1 MIRLYFIVKR
11 ITIVLVLAMTV
22 HLFLP
27 VKQTPAHEH
36 WNTAL
41 VGRWG
46 GGPSMNLFK
55 DGDRIYYG
63 MGAYLKIVDA
73 SNPSAIAPM
82 SELLLEGLV
91 RGMDKYLNYL
101 YVSTEKGGVRIID
114 ISDPYSPTEVGSID
128 TPSSSDVLISGTRAY
143 IGTQYGVYIYDLT
156 NPTSPVLL
164 GSYTNSGSASEL
176 ELVGNLLYVASGM
189 TAVYILDVS
198 NPSSI
203 SKLDSYAVQQSA
215 MDILVSGNYAFV
227 ADAGAGLK
235 VLDIS
240 DPNNITF
247 AGYYYTSCSA
257 SYLFQVDTLLY
268 VSEGCGLEVFDI
280 SDPTDPQLSGSHLAN
295 CESYELIVDG
305 GNIFM
310 VDGYCGFKVFEIS
323 ISVPAPGNGSLNLGK
338 ATVNFT
344 LLFSISAYDEASNC
358 ALSGNYAYL
367 TTSKAGFA
375 ILDVSDPENPTLLGS
390 ATTANNARDIA
401 VSGNYAYIAVNVSGL
416 SVFNISNPAAPAFVT
431 RKNTLGSA
439 FGVEIAGGYIY
450 IANGS
455 QGLFVM
461 DISNPEDPSFASSYA
476 LDGFARDICIQG
488 NYAYIADGY
497 GGLRIMDI
505 SDPLSPTLKGT
516 LTTGNA
522 WSVDVYDNYAY
533 IADYSS
539 GLVIADVSDPANPQV
554 VGTSNESKS
563 AQGVATD
570 GNTAFVADGS
580 NGLLV
585 FDVSDPSSPTLKGYY
600 RTNQSAQ
607 KAKLSGDN
615 VFVADGDDGLYII
628 EYSQDTAVL
637 ITSFTAELTSDNTA
651 VRLSWDL
658 ATDENFRSVRVLR
671 AIENRNSPVEPVCI
685 SGTLPPHTKTWTD
698 SEIEYGRTYNYS
710 IEVLGEKAI
719 YISYEVAVKIPCS
732 RLSLEQN
739 FPNPFNPSTSIRFL
753 LPSEEW
759 VSLKIYSSS
768 GRLVRK
774 LYQGVLSSGQ
784 HTIRWDGKDNNGKE
798 MPSGVYLYK
807 LQTKKRTLSKKMIL
821 IR

>member
-1 MIRLYFIVKR
+1 MSRTHYSIGR
-11 ITIVLVLAMTV
+11 IAIALFVLINTS
-22 HLFLP
+22 LFLMTT
-27 VKQTPAHEH
+27 QSPAHER

-46 GGPSMNLFK
+46 GGPSLNLFK
-55 DGDRIYYG
+55 DGNRIYYG

-91 RGMDKYLNYL
+91 RGMDKYSNYL

-114 ISDPYSPTEVGSID
+114 ISDPYSPSEVGSID
-128 TPSSSDVLISGTRAY
+128 TPSAADVLTSGTRAY
-143 IGTQYGVYIYDLT
+143 IATQYGVYIYDLT
-156 NPTSPVLL
+156 NPTSPELL

-198 NPSSI
+198 DPSSI
-203 SKLDSYAVQQSA
+203 SKLDSYAVQQASI
-215 MDILVSGNYAFV
+215 DIVVSGNYAFV

-235 VLDIS
+235 VLDVS
-240 DPNNITF
+240 DPYNIGF

-257 SYLFQVDTLLY
+257 SYLFLVDTLLY
-268 VSEGCGLEVFDI
+268 VSEGCGLEVFDV
-280 SDPTDPQLSGSHLAN
+280 SDPTVPQLIGSHVTN
-295 CESYELIVDG
+295 CESYELLVDG
-305 GNIFM
+305 SNLFL
-310 VDGYCGFKVFEIS
+310 VDSYCGFKVFEIS
-323 ISVPAPGNGSLNLGK
+323 TSVPGPGNGSLNLGK
-338 ATVNFT
+338 TTMNFT

-358 ALSGNYAYL
+358 ILSGNYAYL
-367 TTSKAGFA
+367 TTSKSGFA
-375 ILDVSDPENPTLLGS
+375 ILDVSDPEIPTLLGS

-401 VSGNYAYIAVNVSGL
+401 VSGNYAFLAINVSGL
-416 SVFNISNPAAPAFVT
+416 SVFNISNPAAPVYVT

-439 FGVEIAGGYIY
+439 FGVEIAGGYIF

-461 DISNPEDPSFASSYA
+461 DISNPEDPSFASSYS

-505 SDPLSPTLKGT
+505 SNPLSPTLKGT

-522 WSVDVYDNYAY
+522 WSVDAYGNYAF

-539 GLVIADVSDPANPQV
+539 GLVIADISDPANPHV

-570 GNTAFVADGS
+570 GNTAFVADGA

-607 KAKLSGDN
+607 KAKLSGNN
-615 VFVADGDDGLYII
+615 VFVADGEDGLYII
-628 EYSQDTAVL
+628 EYSQDTAIL
-637 ITSFTAELTSDNTA
+637 ITSFEAELTSDKKA
-651 VRLSWDL
+651 VRLNWDL
-658 ATDENFRSVRVLR
+658 ATDENLRGVRVLR
-671 AIENRNSPVEPVCI
+671 SREDLEGLVEPVCI
-685 SGTLPPHTKTWTD
+685 SGILPPHTTTWTD
-698 SEIEYGRTYNYS
+698 SDIEYGFTYKYS
-710 IEVLGEKAI
+710 IEVLGEKAT
-719 YISYEVAVKIPCS
+719 YTSYEVAVKIPDAG
-732 RLSLEQN
+732 LSLEQN
-739 FPNPFNPSTSIRFL
+739 FPNPFNPSTSIRFS

-768 GRLVRK
+768 GHLVRK
-774 LYQGVLSSGQ
+774 LYQCVLSSGQ
-784 HTIRWDGKDNNGKE
+784 HKIRWDGKDDNGRE
-798 MPSGVYLYK
+798 MPSR
-807 LQTKKRTLSKKMIL
+807 KR
-821 IR
+821 